1 MTFRLTTHL
10 VSIPMG
16 RELRSALHTMSAI
29 ETCLVEIEDEGLTGV
44 GYAFAFSRPEVEAIR
59 AAAHFLADTLQDADL
74 RSTQDCWQRMM
85 RASNFTGS
93 NGLAM
98 LALSAIDTALWDLK
112 GKRASMPL
120 FRLLGGART
129 ELPVYMTGGWIR
141 NTADDIRDEVATMRQ
156 LGISH
161 YKIKIGGGDWKAD
174 LERVAEIQGIAGDD
188 IAILAD
194 VNQNWSLPEARNAVN
209 VLNRDFN
216 IYWLEEP
223 IAYSDIVGLRE
234 LRERSLAPIA
244 AGETFHAPVGIRP
257 LITNRAVDVLM
268 PNLMRLGGPTGF
280 CQVLALA
287 ELDNLTV
294 SSHVFTEISVHL
306 MSAVRNLDVIEYMP
320 NWWERLFD
328 ENERPRVVEGRMVLS
343 ERPGLGYGFSRESIE
358 QWSWQPSVTTGG
370 N

>member
-29 ETCLVEIEDEGLTGV
+29 ETFLVEIEDDGLTGI

-59 AAAHFLADTLQDADL
+59 AAAHFLADTLQSADL

-129 ELPVYMTGGWIR
+129 ELPVYMTGGWIA
-141 NTADDIRDEVATMRQ
+141 NTADDIRDEVATMRE

-161 YKIKIGGGDWKAD
+161 YKIKIGARGWKAD
-174 LERVAEIQGIAGDD
+174 LDRVAEIQEIAGDD
-188 IAILAD
+188 FAILVD
-194 VNQNWSLPEARNAVN
+194 VNQNWSLRDARYAVN

-223 IAYSDIVGLRE
+223 IAYTDIVGLRE
-234 LRERSLAPIA
+234 IRDRSLAPIA
-244 AGETFHAPVGIRP
+244 AGETFHAPVGIKP
-257 LITNRAVDVLM
+257 LIAERAVDVLM
-268 PNLMRLGGPTGF
+268 PDLMRVGGPTGF
-280 CQVLALA
+280 GQVLALA
-287 ELDNLTV
+287 EVENLTV
-294 SSHVFTEISVHL
+294 SSHVFAEISAHL
-306 MSAVRNLDVIEYMP
+306 MSSVTNLDVIEYMP

-328 ENERPRVVEGRMVLS
+328 ENERPHVVDGKMVLS
-343 ERPGLGYGFSRESIE
+343 ERPGLGFNFSQESIE
-358 QWSWQPSVTTGG
+358 QWSWQPSLTTGG
-370 N
+370 K